1 MSYEEEV
8 SDLVY
13 LGRRLDKALSYIKS
27 NEPDLVKMFYSN
39 VEIPF
44 IDVLDGTLDIEQEDY
59 LFDYLDGILDD
70 LENTFNQIF
79 ENKTK

>member
-13 LGRRLDKALSYIKS
+13 LGKRLDNALLYIQS

-79 ENKTK
+79 ENKIK

>member
-8 SDLVY
+8 SDLVH
-13 LGRRLDKALSYIKS
+13 LGKRLDNALLYIQS

-79 ENKTK
+79 ENKIK